1 MAHLRR
7 GYPLGALF
15 VVVTAC
21 AVLAAGATP
30 LVRLFFAGE
39 EELGRFVAAIIA
51 GGILGLLFGV
61 TTGIWQF
68 RSGLGALMGAIAGP
82 PIGSAAGLIA
92 LLPADQLTPAAAAMT
107 VGSALII
114 GVALVMRQ
122 KES

>member
-1 MAHLRR
+1 MAYLRR

-21 AVLAAGATP
+21 AVLAAGVTP
-30 LVRLFFAGE
+30 LVRLFFEGE
-39 EELGRFVAAIIA
+39 EEVGRFIGALI
-51 GGILGLLFGV
+51 GGAVLGLIVGV

-68 RSGLGALMGAIAGP
+68 RSGLGAVMGAVVGP
-82 PIGSAAGLIA
+82 PIGAAAGLMA
-92 LLPADQLTPAAAAMT
+92 LLPANQLASAAVAMT

>member
-39 EELGRFVAAIIA
+39 EQIAHFVAAIVV
-51 GGILGLLFGV
+51 GGMLGLLVGV

-68 RSGLGALMGAIAGP
+68 RSGLSGHGSGRGAADR
-82 PIGSAAGLIA
+82 IGSRADCM
-92 LLPADQLTPAAAAMT
+92 LPADQLSSAAAAMT

-122 KES
+122 RES